1 MKRKSI
7 ILTVI
12 SLILLITA
20 VAIAYWSIRPETL
33 ENYLPK
39 EVENLNLVQTISGHR
54 ALMMARASHRGEIK
68 DILDIAIGYY
78 EGDLSIWITEYPN
91 PSIAERET
99 GRMVRAM
106 IRFGRGFEKLRKF
119 KLNGQEI
126 YRTLPS
132 GKAQYFWS
140 RENFMIYIIPG
151 PLSEEEV
158 ERVIKRIN
166 WKIWLF

>member
-12 SLILLITA
+12 FLILFISV
-20 VAIAYWSIRPETL
+20 VAIAYWTIRPETL
-33 ENYLPK
+33 EDFLPK
-39 EVENLNLVQTISGHR
+39 EVENLNLVKIISGHR
-54 ALMMARASHRGEIK
+54 ALMIARASHRGEIK
-68 DILDIAIGYY
+68 DVLDIAIGYY

-91 PSIAERET
+91 PNIAERET
-99 GRMVRAM
+99 TRMARAM
-106 IRFGRGFEKLRKF
+106 IQFGRGFEKLRKF

-126 YRTLPS
+126 YLTLPS

-151 PLSEEEV
+151 PLSKEEV
-158 ERVIKRIN
+158 KRVIKQIN

>member
-12 SLILLITA
+12 FLILFISV
-20 VAIAYWSIRPETL
+20 VAIAYWTIRPETL
-33 ENYLPK
+33 EDFLPK
-39 EVENLNLVQTISGHR
+39 EVENLNLVKIISGHR
-54 ALMMARASHRGEIK
+54 ALMIARASHRGEIK
-68 DILDIAIGYY
+68 DVLDIAIGYY

-91 PSIAERET
+91 PNIAERET
-99 GRMVRAM
+99 TRMARAM
-106 IRFGRGFEKLRKF
+106 IQFGRGFEKLRKF

-126 YRTLPS
+126 YLTLPA

-140 RENFMIYIIPG
+140 HENFMIYIIPG

-158 ERVIKRIN
+158 KRVIKRIN